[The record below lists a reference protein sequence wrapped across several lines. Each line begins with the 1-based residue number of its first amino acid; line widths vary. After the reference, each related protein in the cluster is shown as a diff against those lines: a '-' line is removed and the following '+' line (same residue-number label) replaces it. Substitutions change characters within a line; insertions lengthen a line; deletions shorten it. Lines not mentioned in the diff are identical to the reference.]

1 MLMVIF
7 SIAACQEVKKTPS
20 IKSHNKQ
27 AQLPIFSDLKTLNI
41 ADASLPNL
49 FVDNENNILLSYVTS
64 SQDISS
70 LWLVFLENDVWT
82 EPELVA
88 SGNNWFINWA
98 DFPSVVKHDDNYFAH
113 WLEKNG
119 NGTYAYGVRYSVRS
133 LDQTWTKPQW
143 LHTDNSATE
152 HGFVSLQPTTKG
164 SHAIWLDG
172 RNMQGAD
179 HDSHSEHAKTASLE
193 NIQGMTMRYAFI
205 NNQGQVNERTELDSL
220 TCDCC
225 QTTMVQTEDGV
236 VVAYRD
242 REPKNLTSE
251 IRDIKILYNTSGDWI
266 ESENTPVDNWNL
278 QACPVNGPVLSANNN
293 KLALAWFTAADN
305 KPKVQVAFSNDN
317 GQQFQDAIVVDESN
331 NLGRVAVDWINAD
344 TIFIS
349 WIGMKDNNTALLY
362 RIVTVDGTV
371 GEIQTATEIDMSRS
385 SGVPQVAQIGDNK
398 ILLTWTETGE
408 LPSIQS
414 KVITIN

>member
-1 MLMVIF
+1 MFTIKRKLVSLGIIVF
-7 SIAACQEVKKTPS
+7 LSFACS
-20 IKSHNKQ
+20 NNKVQ
-27 AQLPIFSDLKTLNI
+27 QVSEIES
-41 ADASLPNL
+41 ASLPNL
-49 FVDNENNILLSYVTS
+49 FNDSQGNVLLSYVRTK
-64 SQDISS
+64 DDVSS
-70 LWLVFLENDVWT
+70 LWLVHWEQENWGK
-82 EPELVA
+82 PELVA
-88 SGNNWFINWA
+88 NGKNWFVNWA
-98 DFPSVVKHDDNYFAH
+98 DFPSVVKNSDNYFAH

-119 NGTYAYGVRYSVRS
+119 NGTYAYGVRYSMRS
-133 LDQTWTKPQW
+133 QNGEWQEPQW
-143 LHTDNSATE
+143 LHTDMSATE
-152 HGFVSLQPTTKG
+152 HGFVSLQPDNSG
-164 SHAIWLDG
+164 MHAVWLDG
-172 RNMQGAD
+172 RNMQGAG
-179 HDSHSEHAKTASLE
+179 HDSHSEHAKNSSVDD
-193 NIQGMTMRYAFI
+193 IQGMTLRYAFV
-205 NNQGQVNERTELDSL
+205 NNQGQINNRTELDSL

-251 IRDIKILYNTSGDWI
+251 IRDIKILYNTGGDWI